1 MSLAAPAG
9 LVAAALVAPLVL
21 WYVLRARRPRM
32 EIGSV
37 FLWQRTEHSVAAAV
51 PWERFRPDW
60 TFWLVLAAV
69 LAGALALARPTT
81 PVEATLGDHA
91 VLIVDTSA
99 SMGADEQGPSR
110 LELARREADDLL
122 DGLGPG
128 QRVSVVEAGERAR
141 IVVSATADP
150 AAARRA
156 VEGLSAGQG
165 DADLSDAFT
174 LAESLQRPG
183 QDTVAYLLTDRAVPN
198 EHAGTAPDD
207 LRVRAVGTDRPNLA
221 VSRLRTAPRA
231 AGTTEV
237 FAQVRNFSTVP
248 ARARLT
254 LASGG
259 RELASRQFRVAPRE
273 AEDVLVD
280 VEAPPPDEG
289 GPPVLTARVEP
300 LGEDVTGEP
309 AEDALA
315 VDDTAY
321 AVVRGRRQVTALVAG
336 PGNVFVESGLSSL
349 EGVEVEIAPRV
360 PGDLDD
366 VDLLVVDRVAGPAAP
381 PVPTLLLDPERAPDG
396 ITMQGEQDRPA
407 VTFQHP
413 DHELLSHVDLSDL
426 AVHAARPVEAP
437 ALTPLVRGPAG
448 SLVVAGRLGG
458 QPVVHVGFDV
468 TASTLPLQVA
478 WPVLLSNA
486 VGWLAEPATTAPLA
500 VGDQASFSVP
510 PEATGVEV
518 TSPTGETRRLDASR
532 PRVTVEEVGVW
543 RAGWLGPEEAL
554 ADVADPPPVAV
565 NAPPEA
571 GDLVADGPAGQG
583 GGEGDGGGDAARL
596 QGREAHGPGVLAL
609 VAALLL
615 AEWGWAHGLRPV
627 RWARRARRERGQPGR
642 GPRRGSRRGTTGQR
656 RRGSLRIRRRAGART
671 TRARPRTTRAGP

>member
-9 LVAAALVAPLVL
+9 LAAAALAVPLVL
-21 WYVLRARRPRM
+21 WYVLRARRPRV

-60 TFWLVLAAV
+60 TFWLVLAAL

-99 SMGADEQGPSR
+99 SMAADEEGPSR
-110 LELARREADDLL
+110 LELVRREADELL

-141 IVVSATADP
+141 IVVSAAAD
-150 AAARRA
+150 AAAAQRA
-156 VEGLSAGQG
+156 VEGLAAGHG
-165 DADLSDAFT
+165 HADLSDAFT

-183 QDTVAYLLTDRAVPN
+183 QDTVAYLLTDQAVPDR
-198 EHAGTAPDD
+198 HAGTAPED

-221 VSRLRTAPRA
+221 VSRLRTAPRT
-231 AGTTEV
+231 AGATEV

-254 LASGG
+254 LAADG
-259 RELASRQFRVAPRE
+259 RQLASRQLRVAPRE
-273 AEDVLVD
+273 TEDVLVD
-280 VEAPPPDEG
+280 VETPPPSDGE
-289 GPPVLTARVEP
+289 PPVLTARVEP
-300 LGEDVTGEP
+300 VGEGVTGEP

-349 EGVEVEIAPRV
+349 AGVEVETAAQV
-360 PGDLDD
+360 PGDLDG
-366 VDLLVVDRVAGPAAP
+366 VDLLVVDRVAGPTTP
-381 PVPTLLLDPERAPDG
+381 PVPTLFLDPERAAEG
-396 ITMQGEQDRPA
+396 ITMEPERERPA

-413 DHELLSHVDLSDL
+413 DHELLAHVDLSDL

-486 VGWLAEPATTAPLA
+486 VAWLAEPAATAPLT
-500 VGDQASFSVP
+500 VGDQAAFSAP
-510 PEATGVEV
+510 PEATAVEI
-518 TSPTGETRRLDASR
+518 TSPTGQERQMDVSR
-532 PRVTVEEVGVW
+532 PRTPVDEVGVW
-543 RAGWLGPEEAL
+543 RARWLGPEEAL
-554 ADVADPPPVAV
+554 ADAADPPPVAV
-565 NAPPEA
+565 NAPPDA
-571 GDLVADGPAGQG
+571 GDLVADGPTGQDDR
-583 GGEGDGGGDAARL
+583 EGASGGDAERL
-596 QGREAHGPGVLAL
+596 QGRQAHGPGVLAL

-615 AEWGWAHGLRPV
+615 AEWGWAHGLRPL
-627 RWARRARRERGQPGR
+627 RWARRARQGRTPRARGPLRRWRRER
-642 GPRRGSRRGTTGQR
+642 
-656 RRGSLRIRRRAGART
+656 ART
-671 TRARPRTTRAGP
+671 ARGGP